1 MGKTVMIV
9 ALTWSLMCASDAWF
23 DEGWFTDAALFIALT
38 TLIRV
43 VLSPEVASASAAND
57 RQT

>member
-9 ALTWSLMCASDAWF
+9 ALTWSLMRASDALF
-23 DEGWFTDAALFIALT
+23 DDGWFTDAALFVALT

-43 VLSPEVASASAAND
+43 VLSPEVASASSAQD
-57 RQT
+57 RQP